1 MRSTTSNSDRLPPTA
16 WWPKVTLYG
25 DLSMR
30 PFRNAWMLEEIG
42 LPYVH
47 VACRPRSRIARELHP
62 MGKVPALLVEVER
75 CRRRERRGGEDRED
89 DAGDEGRSDGSS
101 FVVLESAAI
110 NTFLGD
116 LAREIPTKS
125 SENCNYD
132 NDDDE
137 DARGRR
143 RGGRG
148 RRYNDG
154 DNPVIVPA
162 HSNALV
168 PPPATSQRARYDS
181 LVMFVMTEIDS
192 QSLWIHRKHSRE
204 GLSGVFGD
212 APEAVVEARRQFE
225 GALDAVVGEIA
236 DASAG
241 KNGGGCDDGD
251 GDGDGG
257 GYCGDVGRRSDG
269 DDRGIVG
276 DHGRYLLSTGFSA
289 VDILFANCCFWAQQ
303 IGWLEREKTT
313 DQPPNDNGR
322 TLHYNETTTTAP
334 KYLVPELEAYLR
346 RCRSRPAFARANE
359 LRRMQVYEDEEGRSG
374 FPNNSRL

>member
-1 MRSTTSNSDRLPPTA
+1 MAR
-16 WWPKVTLYG
+16 WPKVTLYG

-47 VACRPRSRIARELHP
+47 VACGPRSRIARMLHP
-62 MGKVPALLVEVER
+62 TGKVPALLVKVER
-75 CRRRERRGGEDRED
+75 CQRSEDQRGGEDHED
-89 DAGDEGRSDGSS
+89 HSNGS

-116 LAREIPTKS
+116 LAREIPTMPS
-125 SENCNYD
+125 SESCNYD
-132 NDDDE
+132 NDDDD

-143 RGGRG
+143 R
-148 RRYNDG
+148 RRYDDN
-154 DNPVIVPA
+154 DNPVNVPA
-162 HSNALV
+162 HNNTLV

-204 GLSGVFGD
+204 GLSSVFGE
-212 APEAVVEARRQFE
+212 APEAVDEARRQFE
-225 GALDAVVGEIA
+225 GALDALVGEIV
-236 DASAG
+236 DSSAG
-241 KNGGGCDDGD
+241 KSDDDDDDDDDDDGGD
-251 GDGDGG
+251 CGDG
-257 GYCGDVGRRSDG
+257 GRRSDG
-269 DDRGIVG
+269 DDRGVVG

-313 DQPPNDNGR
+313 DQPPTDDGR
-322 TLHYNETTTTAP
+322 TMHDNETTTTAP
-334 KYLVPELEAYLR
+334 KYLVPELGAYLK

-359 LRRMQVYEDEEGRSG
+359 LRRMQVYEDKEGRSG
-374 FPNNSRL
+374 FPNKSRL